1 VLTDSI
7 KLRKIRYDV
16 LEYLEN
22 LDLNEK
28 IEKYLT
34 DDKKTIDEGQELL
47 KLAGLQPYLNTI
59 EEITDTLSEYLVS
72 FDNVES
78 VTHSPLLDYIMD
90 IQDCLSDNEFSEEK
104 FLEKEDA
111 LYNFVFQMMQ
121 IYALKTKLVE
131 SFVNTVYI
139 GKDKSLYSAI
149 DDSKILDYTDIIGA
163 DKVKSADYS
172 KYALQFFIDSMI
184 SNQRKLILTLD
195 YDEEG
200 FYVSPTGEQYF
211 EEEDK
216 NYIIDTA
223 SKWLDIVYGNES
235 ENDRV
240 EEDADAYNEVILDD
254 VAIDESKNKRS
265 QDSKLSDNEPKERIQ
280 KLQKSLKDSANIIRK
295 K

>member
-1 VLTDSI
+1 MLTDSI

-28 IEKYLT
+28 IEKYIT

-90 IQDCLSDNEFSEEK
+90 IQDCLSDNEFTEEK

-111 LYNFVFQMMQ
+111 LYNFAFQMMQ
-121 IYALKTKLVE
+121 IYTLKTKLVE

-139 GKDKSLYSAI
+139 GKDKGLYSTI
-149 DDSKILDYTDIIGA
+149 DDSKILDYADIIGA
-163 DKVKSADYS
+163 DKVKSEDYS

-211 EEEDK
+211 EEDDK
-216 NYIIDTA
+216 NYIVDTA
-223 SKWLDIVYGNES
+223 TKWLDIVYGNES
-235 ENDRV
+235 EDDRMDD
-240 EEDADAYNEVILDD
+240 ESGADNEVILDD
-254 VAIDESKNKRS
+254 VAIDDSKNKS
-265 QDSKLSDNEPKERIQ
+265 PEDSKLSNESDERIQ
-280 KLQKSLKDSANIIRK
+280 KLQKSLKDSTNIIRK